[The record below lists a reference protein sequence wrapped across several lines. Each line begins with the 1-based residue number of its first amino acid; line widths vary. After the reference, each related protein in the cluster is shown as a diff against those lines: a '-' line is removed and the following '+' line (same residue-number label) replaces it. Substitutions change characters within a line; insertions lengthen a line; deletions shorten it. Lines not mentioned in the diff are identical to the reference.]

1 MMSVVVKTSETSVE
15 AVVSVKKESSLKTIV
30 GVVDVNSGDVKFIG
44 EKQVEVNW
52 EECEMEDGPKREAV
66 CEKYEKGQI
75 IEAESVIQ
83 TTVVSSQIYQQV
95 LTHNV
100 QLQQATHQ
108 LVLDYPIL
116 ENIIPADTVM
126 EVVGDKVLLTFAFDE
141 QKLLLQYSLDSTT

>member
-1 MMSVVVKTSETSVE
+1 MSVVIKSSETSVE
-15 AVVSVKKESSLKTIV
+15 AVVSVKEETSLKTIV

-44 EKQVEVNW
+44 EKELEVNW
-52 EECEMEDGPKREAV
+52 EECEMEEKPEGV